1 MKEIK
6 SPRIKIL
13 EPNDKIIRVH
23 AILHALSIG
32 TIEIYNS
39 FVSSNSLFIGWMM
52 NGILQ
57 EEREPDSEETVP
69 DNTTTKKTEKQPP
82 TQEHKPE
89 KKRQKRILRKI

>member
-1 MKEIK
+1 LRWGHFRERGGEFQIFMKEIK

-52 NGILQ
+52 NGVL
-57 EEREPDSEETVP
+57 
-69 DNTTTKKTEKQPP
+69 
-82 TQEHKPE
+82 
-89 KKRQKRILRKI
+89 

>member
-6 SPRIKIL
+6 SLRIKIL
-13 EPNDKIIRVH
+13 EPNNKIIRVH

-52 NGILQ
+52 NGIL
-57 EEREPDSEETVP
+57 
-69 DNTTTKKTEKQPP
+69 
-82 TQEHKPE
+82 
-89 KKRQKRILRKI
+89 